1 MDGERE
7 SEREGSQT
15 RPATSIPGLWEQ
27 GNVILRNFKIRKRFG
42 LREESGE
49 RLRQVNKEC

>member
-7 SEREGSQT
+7 SERGGSQT